1 MCNCGAT
8 TIEALHK
15 NAKMTLV
22 SAISIK
28 EGGAH
33 DVIQKNTSFVN
44 N

>member
-8 TIEALHK
+8 TIAALHK
-15 NAKMTLV
+15 DAKMTLV

-33 DVIQKNTSFVN
+33 DVIQKNTTYAN